1 MADNPIYD
9 DNNVC
14 LYDDLGNKIGVIL
27 DGSVYRL
34 AGSNVITDAGGSNI
48 VTTTTD
54 GAKERLDVNV
64 DGSVSI
70 DYDESP
76 TKYQL
81 KTHKDTTGT
90 TVTTADTTLYTFTGQ
105 GVIDLVAVNSAT
117 SSNWG
122 VVINIDGVERL
133 RISMSELGSDLGL
146 TDSNFDIVAQTA
158 NKQFRWK
165 PTQIGFA
172 TSFTIEAYA
181 TTGTQILPHLI
192 LFRERTS

>member
-1 MADNPIYD
+1 MADIN
-9 DNNVC
+9 
-14 LYDDLGNKIGVIL
+14 DLSKDVSIHNETTN
-27 DGSVYRL
+27 
-34 AGSNVITDAGGSNI
+34 AA

-54 GAKERLDVNV
+54 GAKERLDVNAT
-64 DGSVSI
+64 I

-90 TVTTADTTLYTFTGQ
+90 VVTTSDTTLFTFTGQ

-122 VVINIDGVERL
+122 IIILIDSIERL
-133 RISMSELGSDLGL
+133 RLTMGELGSDLGL
-146 TDSNFDIVAQTA
+146 TDSNFDIVSQTA

-165 PTQIGFA
+165 PTQIGFS
-172 TSFTIEAYA
+172 TNFTIQAYA
-181 TTGTQILPHLI
+181 TTGTQTLPHLI
-192 LFRERTS
+192 LFRERAV